1 MHDPFALAA
10 PSQWGLVFFLPSVV
24 VLSISLERAPR
35 QQNATLVHAVHCTQ
49 PDRVSLQA
57 KSVPDFLTELQ
68 GG

>member
-1 MHDPFALAA
+1 MK
-10 PSQWGLVFFLPSVV
+10 
-24 VLSISLERAPR
+24 
-35 QQNATLVHAVHCTQ
+35 NAILVHAVHCTQ